1 MRTEVK
7 VCNAT
12 RERGLIEGL
21 GKYSMIA
28 GRIKGLLKVY
38 DHKFKVRSLHGL
50 VLHQAH
56 LACTDVSM
64 DYREY
69 CL

>member
-7 VCNAT
+7 VCNTT
-12 RERGLIEGL
+12 RERGIIEGL
-21 GKYSMIA
+21 GKYSVIA
-28 GRIKGLLKVY
+28 GLLKVY
-38 DHKFKVRSLHGL
+38 DHKFKLRSLHGL

-56 LACTDVSM
+56 LACTGVSM